1 MAISRENKGRH
12 LIVFLKE
19 PRPGRVK
26 TRLAKDIGSIAAA
39 AWYRRQCKRL
49 IRRVCFDERWNA
61 VLAVSPDAECMD
73 SRAWPSSLPRVPQGR
88 GDLGTR
94 MKRAFRLLPPGPAI
108 IIGSDVPDITPVEVE
123 RAFRLLG
130 DHQAVFGPSPDG
142 GYWLVGFKRVC
153 AMPRGAFKGV
163 RWSSAHALADSG
175 RSLKGLRIALTDELS
190 DVDEAADLNSD
201 SFVR

>member
-1 MAISRENKGRH
+1 MVISRENRGRH

-26 TRLAKDIGSIAAA
+26 TRLAKDIGCIAAA

-61 VLAVSPDAECMD
+61 VLAVSPDAEGMV
-73 SRAWPSSLPRVPQGR
+73 SRVWPSSIPRVPQGR
-88 GDLGTR
+88 GDLGIR

-108 IIGSDVPDITPVEVE
+108 IIGSDVPDVTPGEIE

-130 DHQAVFGPSPDG
+130 GNQAVFGPSPDG
-142 GYWLVGFKRVC
+142 GYWLVGFKRDC
-153 AMPRGAFKGV
+153 AVPSGAFKGV
-163 RWSSAHALADSG
+163 RWSSAHALADSR
-175 RSLKGLRIALTDELS
+175 RSLKGLRIALADELS
-190 DVDEAADLNSD
+190 DVDEAADMNSD
-201 SFVR
+201 SFAR

>member
-1 MAISRENKGRH
+1 MVISRKNKGRH

-26 TRLAKDIGSIAAA
+26 TRLAKDIGCIAAA
-39 AWYRRQCKRL
+39 AWYRRQCKQL

-61 VLAVSPDAECMD
+61 VLAVSPDAEGMV
-73 SRAWPSSLPRVPQGR
+73 SRVWHSALVRMPQGR

-94 MKRAFRLLPPGPAI
+94 MKRLLGGLPPGPAV
-108 IIGSDVPDITPVEVE
+108 IIGSDVPGITPFEIE

-130 DHQAVFGPSPDG
+130 KNQAVFGPSPDG

-153 AMPRGAFKGV
+153 AMPSGAFKGV
-163 RWSSAHALADSG
+163 RWSSSHALADSK

-190 DVDEAADLNSD
+190 DVDEAADLNSA
-201 SFVR
+201 SAAR